1 MHSDGYYFGTTLAK
15 RIDYFAFPRTGS
27 HFLWTSLTGMLDL
40 VFFPNEFVDNPEAR
54 QRNDELNPLATYAMK
69 LREDGVPFQPV
80 YIDAAPNGVHGTPRL
95 GDHPLLLLIRD
106 PHPTIYSWYHTSV
119 DRWGAKVDDV
129 PAWIADAYRG
139 YARFYDDA
147 LALHR
152 ANPARVHLVRFEEL
166 KASATVLARVAAF
179 IGVRP
184 KLSPEFVFEWTR
196 FERMTRPGQR
206 TFYRTGDSVTW
217 RADAQWRDWLRAAA
231 PGDFS
236 RFGYPEST

>member
-1 MHSDGYYFGTTLAK
+1 MKHAYFLQSAFDNVIGPIVWTGAYNQALQEGMTDVDAVRFADGVIRQTQNTTLPEDVS
-15 RIDYFAFPRTGS
+15 RIETGPAYARLFTQFIGYFN
-27 HFLWTSLTGMLDL
+27 MLANTNASEIQKISREVGIKKGAGKVAGI
-40 VFFPNEFVDNPEAR
+40 VFFG
-54 QRNDELNPLATYAMK
+54 LLA
-69 LREDGVPFQPV
+69 
-80 YIDAAPNGVHGTPRL
+80 
-95 GDHPLLLLIRD
+95 
-106 PHPTIYSWYHTSV
+106 
-119 DRWGAKVDDV
+119 
-129 PAWIADAYRG
+129 PAWIAEAYRG
-139 YARFYDDA
+139 YAQFYDDA

-166 KASATVLARVAAF
+166 KASATVLAGVAAF

-184 KLSPEFVFEWTR
+184 KLSPEFVFEWTQ

-217 RADAQWRDWLRAAA
+217 KADTQWRDWLRAAA